1 MSSQAPNPRPR
12 RGLLALALTTLLI
25 IVADQ
30 VTKALVVAGLE
41 VGERVRLIGDLV
53 MLWHVQN
60 RGAAFSLFQGA
71 QPLMYVVTALAVGMV
86 IYFQRAFAGRALW
99 LHVLLGVI
107 LGGVIGNFVDRLRL
121 GYVTDWL
128 SMGIGDLRWPTYN
141 VADASL
147 FLGIGALVIYLT
159 FFEPRRAEVHA

>member
-1 MSSQAPNPRPR
+1 MSSQAPTPRPR
-12 RGLLALALTTLLI
+12 RGLLVLALTTLVI

-30 VTKALVVAGLE
+30 VTKSLIVAGLE
-41 VGERVRLIGDLV
+41 LGERVRLIGDLV

-86 IYFQRAFAGRALW
+86 VYFHRAFAERGLW
-99 LHVLLGVI
+99 LQALLGVI

-147 FLGIGALVIYLT
+147 FLGIGVLVIYLT